1 VRAPR
6 ISIEQWTSLV
16 SVVESGGYAQ
26 AATRLHKSQS
36 TLTYAIQKM
45 ERTLGVKLFR
55 LKGRKAE
62 LTPTGQLLYRRGK
75 GLVEDAQRLEHAAT
89 ELGRGWEPEIRL
101 AVEIIFPTWLLL
113 GCFEAFAK
121 ERQDTRLE
129 LYETVLGGNEELL
142 VAGRADLAIAPR
154 IPEGFIGDPLMPVRF
169 VCVAAPSHPLHAL
182 GREVAPEELKRHAN
196 IVIRDSAMQ
205 RAPSGAW
212 LTVSHKATSIRAAL
226 MGLGY
231 AWYPEDSVREELAS
245 GALKTIPLAAGAER
259 VATLFLIHADR
270 EAAGPGTRRLAEIIR
285 ARVSEACRRE
295 ADGGRT

>member
-1 VRAPR
+1 MSAPR
-6 ISIEQWTSLV
+6 ISIEQWTTLV

-26 AATRLHKSQS
+26 AASRLHKSQS

-45 ERTLGVKLFR
+45 ERTLGVELFA
-55 LKGRKAE
+55 LKGRRAE

-75 GLVEDAQRLEHAAT
+75 VLVDDAQRLEHAAT

-121 ERQDTRLE
+121 ERPDTRLE

-142 VAGRADLAIAPR
+142 VAGKADLAIAPR
-154 IPEGFIGDPLMPVRF
+154 IPEGFVGDPLMPVRF

-182 GREVAPEELKRHAN
+182 RRAVAPEELRHHAN
-196 IVIRDSAMQ
+196 VVIRDSSLQ
-205 RAPSGAW
+205 RTPSGAW
-212 LTVSHKATSIRAAL
+212 LTVSHKATSIRAVL

-231 AWYPEDSVREELAS
+231 AWYPEDSVREELQR
-245 GALKTIPLAAGAER
+245 GTLKEVPLTAGAER
-259 VATLFLIHADR
+259 VATMFLIHADR
-270 EAAGPGTRRLAEIIR
+270 EAAGPGTRRLAEIIQ
-285 ARVSEACRRE
+285 ARVRETCRAA
-295 ADGGRT
+295 ADAGRA